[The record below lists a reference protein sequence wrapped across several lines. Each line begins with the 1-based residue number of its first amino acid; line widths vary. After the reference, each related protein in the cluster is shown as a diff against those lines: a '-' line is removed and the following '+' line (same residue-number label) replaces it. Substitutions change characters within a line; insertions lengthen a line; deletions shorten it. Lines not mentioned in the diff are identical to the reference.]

1 MSGFRVPT
9 RDELQVDRLTK
20 DGLFHLL
27 YSHPFLPIP
36 FDIPWPES
44 ESRNPNSGRSWVKAM
59 TFGLLESVIAVQIP
73 EAVFLSHRT
82 TDEEERVVLGSCL
95 QAFLGLWHRYML
107 IHSWPSKEDRSSRGR
122 KVAHLL
128 KNAFREIDQEG
139 HADVWAA
146 LPWTERPVYND
157 IFCTVAFFVVALCT
171 VSANIWHNVEELTS
185 LHMDIAFP
193 GRRPFWHDLGTFCH
207 TLMCKAGWC
216 QYTIRTELLASI
228 LRPNLLS
235 QVARVPPFVRG
246 AVGEHRDCRPSTCKF
261 YQVDTEAY
269 TRCHVSPSC
278 SCEYKMPSVEDVV
291 RLLDDGKIPVV
302 VFDGDRLHVQPSV
315 DNSYVAISHVWA
327 DGIGSTTEV
336 GLPAC
341 QVRRL
346 AGHAQALVPETQAF
360 WIDSLCV
367 PREPGPRKRAIRLMA
382 QTYKDAALVLVI
394 DEVIRRWKPPM
405 NTAIDGT
412 LLSIATSGWVRRI
425 WTLQEGLIA
434 RRLFFEHD
442 GETVELE
449 KILPTTSFY
458 GPWESTGSAMSPA
471 AEERARKF
479 YYQHVPLLL
488 SRVRRISNGQ
498 SLHRYSFDEVLELMA
513 LRETTRPEDETI
525 AISSLLA
532 LDIDA
537 LLSIDATGSKLAAE
551 RMKKLFLLLGTVA
564 RILPMNICPKLRIR
578 GFRWAPQSLTLIDRA
593 EVQAGPAVRA
603 SATQTASCTEDG
615 LIGRYALA
623 PLLQPFSGYQY
634 HALTYD
640 EYGGCHRIVSTICTT
655 FGDSGTHF
663 YSMTLFL
670 YQSERRGS
678 PSAYPA
684 IDALLFLD
692 PSDVLRDVMA
702 FPACILVALRA
713 DEPSWTCSGD
723 AQTTPLLCDYVGTGR
738 IARIADP
745 QECNPGLADM
755 RIEEV
760 RETHVCL
767 R

>member
-1 MSGFRVPT
+1 
-9 RDELQVDRLTK
+9 
-20 DGLFHLL
+20 
-27 YSHPFLPIP
+27 
-36 FDIPWPES
+36 
-44 ESRNPNSGRSWVKAM
+44 
-59 TFGLLESVIAVQIP
+59 
-73 EAVFLSHRT
+73 
-82 TDEEERVVLGSCL
+82 
-95 QAFLGLWHRYML
+95 
-107 IHSWPSKEDRSSRGR
+107 
-122 KVAHLL
+122 
-128 KNAFREIDQEG
+128 
-139 HADVWAA
+139 
-146 LPWTERPVYND
+146 
-157 IFCTVAFFVVALCT
+157 
-171 VSANIWHNVEELTS
+171 
-185 LHMDIAFP
+185 
-193 GRRPFWHDLGTFCH
+193 
-207 TLMCKAGWC
+207 
-216 QYTIRTELLASI
+216 
-228 LRPNLLS
+228 
-235 QVARVPPFVRG
+235 
-246 AVGEHRDCRPSTCKF
+246 
-261 YQVDTEAY
+261 
-269 TRCHVSPSC
+269 
-278 SCEYKMPSVEDVV
+278 
-291 RLLDDGKIPVV
+291 
-302 VFDGDRLHVQPSV
+302 
-315 DNSYVAISHVWA
+315 
-327 DGIGSTTEV
+327 
-336 GLPAC
+336 
-341 QVRRL
+341 
-346 AGHAQALVPETQAF
+346 
-360 WIDSLCV
+360 
-367 PREPGPRKRAIRLMA
+367 MA

-458 GPWESTGSAMSPA
+458 GPWESTGSAVSPA

-498 SLHRYSFDEVLELMA
+498 SLHRYSFNEVLELMA
-513 LRETTRPEDETI
+513 LRETTKPEDETI

-564 RILPMNICPKLRIR
+564 RILPMNICPKLRMR

-623 PLLQPFSGYQY
+623 PLLHPFSGYQY